1 MWLNLFTI
9 KNYIESVFL
18 IKIDACFCV
27 YKNKA
32 PKTSSTTF
40 NEAIYYRIFKCKIV
54 QFTFQRDVF
63 LQLFCIIFKSKLP
76 KIWYDVIKTLE
87 PFFAKL
93 LQLYS

>member
-9 KNYIESVFL
+9 KNYIESVFF
-18 IKIDACFCV
+18 INRDACSCV

-54 QFTFQRDVF
+54 QFTF
-63 LQLFCIIFKSKLP
+63 
-76 KIWYDVIKTLE
+76 
-87 PFFAKL
+87 
-93 LQLYS
+93 